1 MINSASEIKKIG
13 KEQLDSVT
21 FQNATG
27 IFPDLDVRDRNRK
40 FHFSMLMANHNDALV
55 KIVFNTL
62 DGYKELCAAIWGA
75 TEKYI
80 LLKGGCFIPVESV
93 AYVSLSIP

>member
-1 MINSASEIKKIG
+1 MINSASQIKKIG
-13 KEQLDSVT
+13 KEQLGSVT

-27 IFPDLDVRDRNRK
+27 YFPESEIRDRNRK
-40 FHFSMLMANHNDALV
+40 FYFSMLMANHNEALV

-80 LLKGGCFIPVESV
+80 LLKGGCFIPVESI
-93 AYVSLSIP
+93 AYVSLNTT